1 MHQKA
6 QMIKQY
12 DVILKTLDKELN
24 TEKPAGDFEEKSN
37 FYLTDV
43 LNQQIQ
49 PEITRS
55 A

>member
-24 TEKPAGDFEEKSN
+24 TEKPSGDGDDKSN

-43 LNQQIQ
+43 LNQQVQ
-49 PEITRS
+49 P
-55 A
+55 

>member
-24 TEKPAGDFEEKSN
+24 TEKTNNED
-37 FYLTDV
+37 
-43 LNQQIQ
+43 
-49 PEITRS
+49 
-55 A
+55 

>member
-24 TEKPAGDFEEKSN
+24 TEKPAADGEEKSN

-49 PEITRS
+49 P
-55 A
+55 